1 MIFDPACANA
11 FDARSHWLV
20 LPEAGWI
27 QMDGLGIQ
35 KLPEEAI
42 SARTGENCSLQTSF
56 AISAVTL
63 LPTAEAA
70 LP

>member
-1 MIFDPACANA
+1 M
-11 FDARSHWLV
+11 